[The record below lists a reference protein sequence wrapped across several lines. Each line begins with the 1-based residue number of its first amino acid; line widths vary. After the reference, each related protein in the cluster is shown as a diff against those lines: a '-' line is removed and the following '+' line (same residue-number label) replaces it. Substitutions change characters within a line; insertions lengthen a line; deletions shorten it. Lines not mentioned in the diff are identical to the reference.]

1 MEMLIV
7 ITLLLV
13 LFIII
18 LFTVLQDVIQE
29 RDSLYLDNL
38 RKDSRIEYLTAGKKQ

>member
-38 RKDSRIEYLTAGKKQ
+38 RKDSRIEYLLAAKKQ